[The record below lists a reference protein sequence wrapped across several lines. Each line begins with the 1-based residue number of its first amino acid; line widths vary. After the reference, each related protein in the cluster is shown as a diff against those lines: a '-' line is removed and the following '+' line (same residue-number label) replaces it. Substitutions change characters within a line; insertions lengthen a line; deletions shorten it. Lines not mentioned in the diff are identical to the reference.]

1 LKLKTGNMS
10 KITFSKAIDW
20 IKSLF
25 ETRYKLIVS
34 YNSTYGDGDDQEFIV
49 TKFFIKRDKYLK
61 FKTISGETVE
71 IRGAEGLNYRIQEL

>member
-1 LKLKTGNMS
+1 MS
-10 KITFSKAIDW
+10 NITFSKIIDW

-34 YNSTYGDGDDQEFIV
+34 YNSTYGDGDDQHFTV
-49 TKFFIKRDKYLK
+49 TKFFIKKDKYLK
-61 FKTISGETVE
+61 FKTISGEIVE